1 MSDYAN
7 ARFKSKLCTN
17 YQPPKGAREYTAPSD
32 PYMECGSANL
42 VSQRSTGIKK
52 LRDRSRLVAECT
64 HRPQIYHKVA
74 NTVRFDSFKR
84 RTFVNDS
91 VVAQSLHRAVVQP
104 NLFAPGTVQVSSK
117 PKAIIERAGQMYQH
131 PSTSYDEQLLR
142 QKALRSSA
150 SLPSMLQELLRRLEG
165 NTPGNTPG
173 NNPPTP
179 ASKSQPLH
187 PPVSK
192 TDAKPSKPVTRRSVK
207 VPVDNIAVDATFT
220 ASPLTESSERS
231 ESSSASKKRDKAI
244 LLVEYLQ
251 EIQGALNETNSS
263 NEVDPL
269 LTDDMKLKGFDI
281 PNTRTNK
288 TEMGLYRYIDE
299 QIIKLNRVVNK

>member
-7 ARFKSKLCTN
+7 ARFRSKLCTN
-17 YQPPKGAREYTAPSD
+17 YLPPKGAKEYTAPSN
-32 PYMECGSANL
+32 PYMERGSANL
-42 VSQRSTGIKK
+42 VSQRSTRLKK
-52 LRDRSRLVAECT
+52 LRDRSRQVAECT
-64 HRPQIYHKVA
+64 HRPQIYHRVA
-74 NTVRFDSFKR
+74 NTVRFESLKR
-84 RTFVNDS
+84 RTLENESFV
-91 VVAQSLHRAVVQP
+91 AKSLNRGVVQP
-104 NLFAPGTVQVSSK
+104 DLFAPGTVQVSSK

-131 PSTSYDEQLLR
+131 PSTSYDELLLR
-142 QKALRSSA
+142 QKALRSFA
-150 SLPSMLQELLRRLEG
+150 SLPSMLETLQKRLESK
-165 NTPGNTPG
+165 TPI
-173 NNPPTP
+173 NNPPTT
-179 ASKSQPLH
+179 ASTPQPPQ

-192 TDAKPSKPVTRRSVK
+192 TDVKPSKPVTRRSVK
-207 VPVDNIAVDATFT
+207 MPVEKIAVDAAFT